1 MTFALFSLHHDPKEN
16 TARCQWRQSYMR
28 YILGI
33 FKLREQEWLLKMD
46 FFYDVPIDLL
56 EAAKQVSG
64 SLTHILKLEVVSK
77 I

>member
-1 MTFALFSLHHDPKEN
+1 
-16 TARCQWRQSYMR
+16 
-28 YILGI
+28 
-33 FKLREQEWLLKMD
+33 MD

-77 I
+77 IWDPKDTQFTDNRAFFGM